1 VRDSRVVQITFKMS
15 DLSVSQFA
23 IVRPLCYICNNNKEK
38 GKTMWITED
47 GIVEYEADGDCTLCD
62 NWGCEVCG

>member
-1 VRDSRVVQITFKMS
+1 VVEITAFGL
-15 DLSVSQFA
+15 DNCQT
-23 IVRPLCYICNNNKEK
+23 PLVYLYKQQRK

>member
-1 VRDSRVVQITFKMS
+1 MKKYLVFGHINLTRADTYGKVVATTRERQDM
-15 DLSVSQFA
+15 
-23 IVRPLCYICNNNKEK
+23 Y
-38 GKTMWITED
+38 ITED